1 MIRKPLFAI
10 WALTDHSGLLTVCAP
25 CICLKDFDFK
35 EFNEVREYYPQG
47 NHGIDKDGR
56 PVYIEL
62 LGKVDANKMMQ
73 VTTMDRYVQYHVQ
86 EFEKTFKVKFPA
98 CSVAAKKHIDQS
110 TTILDVSGVVGEE

>member
-1 MIRKPLFAI
+1 
-10 WALTDHSGLLTVCAP
+10 LTDHCGLLTISASY
-25 CICLKDFDFK
+25 IFQKDFEFK
-35 EFNEVREYYPQG
+35 EINEVREYYPQG
-47 NHGIDKDGR
+47 NHGVDKDGR

-86 EFEKTFKVKFPA
+86 EFEKTFKIKFPA

-110 TTILDVSGVVGEE
+110 TTILDVSGVVREL